1 MAFDKQLLDILA
13 CPVCKGKLLL
23 TVEQKELICRFDRL
37 AYSIKDNIPVLL
49 DTEARELSSEELEAL
64 KQKGS

>member
-1 MAFDKQLLDILA
+1 LL
-13 CPVCKGKLLL
+13 PVG
-23 TVEQKELICRFDRL
+23 QNELICRFDRL
-37 AYSIKDNIPVLL
+37 AYPIKDNIPVLL

>member
-23 TVEQKELICRFDRL
+23 SIEQNELICRFDRL
-37 AYSIKDNIPVLL
+37 AYPIKDNIPVLL
-49 DTEARELSSEELEAL
+49 VTEARVLSLEELEAL
-64 KQKGS
+64 KAKGS

>member
-23 TVEQKELICRFDRL
+23 VEEQSELICRFDRL
-37 AYSIKDNIPVLL
+37 AYPIKDNIPALL
-49 DTEARELSSEELEAL
+49 ESEAREMTLDELDAL
-64 KQKGS
+64 KGA

>member
-23 TVEQKELICRFDRL
+23 SAEQNELICRFDRL
-37 AYSIKDNIPVLL
+37 AYPIKDNIPVLL

>member
-23 TVEQKELICRFDRL
+23 AVQQNELICRFDRL
-37 AYSIKDNIPVLL
+37 AYPIVDNIPALL
-49 DTEARELSSEELEAL
+49 DSEARDLTLDELEAF
-64 KQKGS
+64 KGG

>member
-1 MAFDKQLLDILA
+1 LA

-23 TVEQKELICRFDRL
+23 PVGQNELICRFDRL
-37 AYSIKDNIPVLL
+37 AYPIKDNIPVLL
-49 DTEARELSSEELEAL
+49 DTEARELSSEELETL